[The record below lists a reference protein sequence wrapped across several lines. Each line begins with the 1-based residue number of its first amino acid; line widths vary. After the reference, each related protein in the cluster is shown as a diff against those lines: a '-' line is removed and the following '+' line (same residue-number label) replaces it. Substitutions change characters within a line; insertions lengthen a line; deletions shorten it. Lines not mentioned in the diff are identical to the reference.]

1 MPLKQEE
8 RSNRSGVELETEYF
22 STFSGPLDPA
32 LFKLPSGYVKCA
44 TLEEVLS
51 DGTAAAPPSEPDPF
65 SSLFDTILNNSM
77 DKALDKLKIK

>member
-1 MPLKQEE
+1 MPIKQEE
-8 RSNRSGVELETEYF
+8 RSNRSDVALETEYF

-32 LFKLPSGYVKCA
+32 LFKITSGYIQCS

-51 DGTAAAPPSEPDPF
+51 DGTAEAPPAEPDPF

-77 DKALDKLKIK
+77 NRAVDKLKIK